1 MAKAKKSENVP
12 KEMEEKFKNITR
24 LTDDFCKKFL
34 NEEYAQ
40 LIRFAT
46 AALCRKRP
54 SPLAKGKENTWA
66 CSIIHA
72 VGMVNFLYDKTQT
85 PHIRSSDLYKEF
97 GISTSTGQSKSKIV
111 RDTLKMSQLDSEW
124 FLTSRLE
131 ESMIPWM
138 VMVNGLIVDVR
149 MLPRPLQ
156 EEAYN
161 KGLIP
166 YIPDDHKK

>member
-12 KEMEEKFKNITR
+12 KEMQKTYDSITK
-24 LTDDFCKKFL
+24 LTDEFCKKLL

-40 LIRFAT
+40 LIRFTT

-66 CSIIHA
+66 CGIIHA

-85 PHIRSSDLYKEF
+85 PHISSSDLYKEF
-97 GISTSTGQSKSKIV
+97 GVSASASQSKSKIV
-111 RDTLKMSQLDSEW
+111 RDTLRMSQFNSEW
-124 FLTSRLE
+124 FLPSKLE
-131 ESMIPWM
+131 DSMIPWM
-138 VMVNGLIVDVR
+138 IMVDGYIVDAR

-156 EEAYN
+156 EEAYK

-166 YIPDDHKK
+166 YIPDDKK